1 MRLLLLCNYAPD
13 AQQSMLRFGA
23 LLHEQWRSRGIE
35 MSVIAPEQSAVAR
48 NLMSLTRGAG
58 TKWLSYLDK
67 YVMFRR
73 RLARTLAQLPVD
85 GRTVVHVVDHSN
97 AVYVPQARALASP
110 PWIVTCHDLLA
121 VRGALGED
129 TDCPASALGEKLQRR
144 IVRGLGEASAI
155 VADSTSTLQ
164 DVQRLVPAS
173 ASQVRRLILL
183 GLSHPYHAVEAGEAR
198 ARLAGL
204 PSVPWDQPF
213 LVHVGS
219 NLARKNKA
227 GVLRVFARVA
237 AAWPGNLV
245 FCGAP
250 LPPDLQAQAAAA
262 GLASRIFAVPS
273 PDNAQLEA
281 IYSRA
286 HALVFPSKC
295 EGFGWPVIEAHACG
309 CPVVCSDRTSLPE
322 IGGEAALVHALE
334 DEAGMSESLL
344 RLTAAPFRS
353 EVVARGLANLKRFDT
368 DRMIDAYGEIYE
380 EVLAASASR

>member
-1 MRLLLLCNYAPD
+1 M
-13 AQQSMLRFGA
+13 
-23 LLHEQWRSRGIE
+23 
-35 MSVIAPEQSAVAR
+35 
-48 NLMSLTRGAG
+48 
-58 TKWLSYLDK
+58 
-67 YVMFRR
+67 
-73 RLARTLAQLPVD
+73 
-85 GRTVVHVVDHSN
+85 
-97 AVYVPQARALASP
+97 
-110 PWIVTCHDLLA
+110 
-121 VRGALGED
+121 
-129 TDCPASALGEKLQRR
+129 
-144 IVRGLGEASAI
+144 
-155 VADSTSTLQ
+155 
-164 DVQRLVPAS
+164 
-173 ASQVRRLILL
+173 
-183 GLSHPYHAVEAGEAR
+183 
-198 ARLAGL
+198 
-204 PSVPWDQPF
+204 
-213 LVHVGS
+213 HVGS
-219 NLARKNKA
+219 NLVRKNKA